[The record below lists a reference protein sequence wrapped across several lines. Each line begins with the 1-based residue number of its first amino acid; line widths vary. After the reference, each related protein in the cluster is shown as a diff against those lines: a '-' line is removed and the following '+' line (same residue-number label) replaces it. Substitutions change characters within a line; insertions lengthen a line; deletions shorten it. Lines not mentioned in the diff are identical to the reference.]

1 MATTETEAGV
11 YIGKPVPRREDQKLL
26 RGQARYIDDLTLPG
40 MVWASVVRS
49 PFAHAT
55 IKSVDVSAAR
65 DAEGVVAAFSG
76 ADLAEEW
83 AATLPCV
90 WLVTEDTKQPMHRPL
105 ATDKARYQGDG
116 VAVVIAETRAQAKD
130 AAELVEVDYEPL
142 PAVID
147 PEAAL
152 ADDAPILHEDL
163 GTNHSFTWKLETG
176 DIEEIFASA
185 PVTVSERFRQQRLI
199 PNAIEP
205 RGVLAQHLPAQDEY
219 TLWSA
224 TQIPHI
230 ARFWLAIVLG
240 VPEARLRVIAPDVG
254 GGFGSKLN
262 VYAEEALALALAKRV
277 GRPVKWIEE
286 RSENYLAT
294 IHGRDHWQQM
304 EFAADEDGKI
314 RAVRAKV
321 TVGLGAYLQL
331 VTAGTPILGGWVYG
345 GPYDVEAYSLE
356 VVGAFTSA
364 TPTDAYRGAGRPE
377 ATFLIERTVDA
388 LARKLEMDPAEL
400 RRKNFITEFPKALA
414 SGLEIDSGDFVGA
427 LDRALEL
434 VDYEGVRREQTERR
448 ERGDAK
454 QLGIGLS
461 TYTEMCGLAPSR
473 ILGAILY
480 AAGGWDAATIRCLPT
495 GSVQVFIGTSPHG
508 QGHVTT
514 FSQIVAERLGVPL
527 DQVEVVH
534 GDTSAMQLGLDTY
547 GSRSLAVGGIALYN
561 AAEKIL
567 EKSKAVVAHKL
578 EVSPDDLQVEN
589 GRFTVAGTDKAMTVQ
604 DAALHAFTAHD
615 LPDEM
620 EPGLEATFVYD
631 PPNFSWPGG
640 AHACVVEVDPETG
653 EVDLRRYVAVDEI
666 GNVINPMVVDGQVHG
681 GVTQGIAQAL
691 WEEAIYDEDGNLTTG
706 SMLSYLVPSAAE
718 TIDYELDRVNA
729 PSPTNPLGVKGVGET
744 GTIAST
750 PAVIN
755 AIVDALSPFGVTD
768 VEMPAKPERVWRAI
782 QEGGAP

>member
-1 MATTETEAGV
+1 MATTEAET
-11 YIGKPVPRREDQKLL
+11 YIGKPVPRKEDAKLL
-26 RGQARYIDDLTLPG
+26 TGQSRFIDDMQVTG
-40 MVWASVVRS
+40 MVWASIVRS
-49 PFAHAT
+49 PYAHAK
-55 IKSVDVSAAR
+55 INRVDVTAAR
-65 DAEGVVAAFSG
+65 ESEGVVAAFSG
-76 ADLAEEW
+76 ADLADDW

-105 ATDKARYQGDG
+105 ATDKVRYQGDG
-116 VAVVIAETRAQAKD
+116 VAVVIAESRAQAKD
-130 AAELVEVDYEPL
+130 AAELVEVDYEEL

-152 ADDAPILHEDL
+152 ADDAPILHDDL
-163 GTNHSFTWKLETG
+163 GTNHCFTWKLEGG
-176 DIEEIFASA
+176 DVEGVFGSA
-185 PVTVSERFRQQRLI
+185 PVTVKERYRQQRLI

-205 RGVLAQHLPAQDEY
+205 RGVIATYEPALDEY

-230 ARFWLAIVLG
+230 LRFWLAIVLG
-240 VPEARLRVIAPDVG
+240 VQEARLRVVAPDVG

-262 VYAEEALALALAKRV
+262 VYAEEALALVLAKRI
-277 GRPVKWIEE
+277 GRPVKWTEE
-286 RSENYLAT
+286 RSEGYLAT
-294 IHGRDHWQQM
+294 IHGRDQWQEM
-304 EFAADEDGKI
+304 EYAADEDGKI
-314 RAVRAKV
+314 RGVRAKLV
-321 TVGLGAYLQL
+321 VGLGAYLQL

-356 VVGAFTSA
+356 VIGAFTTA

-377 ATFLIERTVDA
+377 ATFLIERTMDA

-400 RRKNFITEFPKALA
+400 RRKNFITEFPYTLA
-414 SGLEIDSGDFVGA
+414 SGLTIDSGDFVGA
-427 LDRALEL
+427 LDRALEMAG
-434 VDYEGVRREQTERR
+434 YEELRKEQAERR
-448 ERGDAK
+448 AAGDTK
-454 QLGIGLS
+454 ELGIGFS

-480 AAGGWDAATIRCLPT
+480 AAGGWDAATVRCLPT
-495 GSVQVFIGTSPHG
+495 GSVEVFIGTSPHG

-514 FSQIVAERLGVPL
+514 FSQIVAERLGVPI
-527 DQVEVVH
+527 DQVEVIH
-534 GDTSAMQLGLDTY
+534 GDTTAMQLGLDTY

-561 AAEKIL
+561 AAEKVIA
-567 EKSKAVVAHKL
+567 KARDVVAHKL
-578 EVSPDDLQVEN
+578 EVSGDDLEYDN
-589 GRFTVAGTDKAMTVQ
+589 GTFKVAGTDKAMTVR

-615 LPDEM
+615 LPDGM

-640 AHACVVEVDPETG
+640 AHICVVEVDTETG
-653 EVDLRRYVAVDEI
+653 AIDLRRYIAVDEI
-666 GNVINPMVVDGQVHG
+666 GNVINPTIVDGQIHG
-681 GVTQGIAQAL
+681 GITQGIAQAL

-755 AIVDALSPFGVTD
+755 AVVDALSPYGVTD
-768 VEMPAKPERVWRAI
+768 VTMPAKPENVWRAL
-782 QEGGAP
+782 QEGGAK

>member
-1 MATTETEAGV
+1 MATTEAET
-11 YIGKPVPRREDQKLL
+11 YIGKSVPRKEDAKLL
-26 RGQARYIDDLTLPG
+26 TGQSTFIDDMRMTG
-40 MVWASVVRS
+40 MVWASIVRS
-49 PFAHAT
+49 PYAHAKIT
-55 IKSVDVSAAR
+55 RVDCSAAR
-65 DAEGVVAAFSG
+65 EAEGVVAAFSG
-76 ADLAEEW
+76 ADLADDW

-130 AAELVEVDYEPL
+130 AAELVEVDYEEL

-147 PEAAL
+147 PEEAL
-152 ADDAPILHEDL
+152 ADGAPILHDDL
-163 GTNHSFTWKLETG
+163 GTNHCFTWKLENG
-176 DIEEIFASA
+176 DVEGIFGSA
-185 PVTVSERFRQQRLI
+185 PVTVKERFRQQRLI

-205 RGVLAQHLPAQDEY
+205 RGVLATYEPSLDEY

-230 ARFWLAIVLG
+230 LRFWLAIVLG

-262 VYAEEALALALAKRV
+262 VYAEEALALALAKRI
-277 GRPVKWIEE
+277 GRPVKWTEE
-286 RSENYLAT
+286 RSEGYLAT
-294 IHGRDHWQQM
+294 IHGRDHWQEM
-304 EFAADEDGKI
+304 EYAADEDGKI
-314 RAVRAKV
+314 RAVRAKLV
-321 TVGLGAYLQL
+321 VGLGAYLQL

-345 GPYDVEAYSLE
+345 GPYDIEAYSLE

-377 ATFLIERTVDA
+377 ATYLIERTIDA
-388 LARKLEMDPAEL
+388 LARKLDMDPVEL
-400 RRKNFITEFPKALA
+400 RRKNFVTEFPHTLA
-414 SGLEIDSGDFVGA
+414 SGLTIDSGDFFGA
-427 LDRALEL
+427 LDRALEM
-434 VDYEGVRREQTERR
+434 VGYEDFRKEQAERR
-448 ERGDAK
+448 ANGGTKE
-454 QLGIGLS
+454 LGIGFS

-495 GSVQVFIGTSPHG
+495 GSAQVFIGTSPHG

-514 FSQIVAERLGVPL
+514 FSQIVADRLGIPL
-527 DQVEVVH
+527 DQVEIVH

-561 AAEKIL
+561 AADKVI
-567 EKSKAVVAHKL
+567 SKARDVVAHKL
-578 EVSPDDLQVEN
+578 EVSPDDLEYS
-589 GRFTVAGTDKAMTVQ
+589 GGTFTVAGTDKSMTVR

-615 LPDEM
+615 LPDGL

-640 AHACVVEVDPETG
+640 AHICVVEVDTETG
-653 EVDLRRYVAVDEI
+653 AVDLRRYVAVDEI

-681 GVTQGIAQAL
+681 GITQGIAQAL
-691 WEEAIYDEDGNLTTG
+691 WEEAIYDEDGNLTTS
-706 SMLSYLVPSAAE
+706 SMHEYLVPSAAE

-755 AIVDALSPFGVTD
+755 AVVDALSPYGVTD
-768 VEMPAKPERVWRAI
+768 VAMPAKPENVWRALT
-782 QEGGAP
+782 EGGAK

>member
-1 MATTETEAGV
+1 MAVTEAET
-11 YIGKPVPRREDQKLL
+11 YIGKPVPRKEDAKLL
-26 RGQARYIDDLTLPG
+26 TGQSRFIDDMTVPG

-49 PFAHAT
+49 PYAHAT
-55 IKSVDVSAAR
+55 IKSVDLSQAR
-65 DAEGVVAAFSG
+65 EAEGVVDAFSG
-76 ADLAEEW
+76 ADLADDW

-90 WLVTEDTKQPMHRPL
+90 WLVTDDTKQPNHRPL

-130 AAELVEVDYEPL
+130 AAELVEVEYEPL

-147 PEAAL
+147 PEKAL
-152 ADDAPILHEDL
+152 EDGAPIIHEEF
-163 GTNHSFTWKLETG
+163 GTNHCYTWKLASEG
-176 DIEEIFASA
+176 SDAVFDSA
-185 PVTVSERFRQQRLI
+185 PVTVKERYRQQRLI

-205 RGVLAQHLPAQDEY
+205 RGVIGQYLPAQDEY

-240 VPEARLRVIAPDVG
+240 IPEARLRVVAPDVG

-277 GRPVKWIEE
+277 GRPVKWTEE

-294 IHGRDHWQQM
+294 IHGRDHWQ
-304 EFAADEDGKI
+304 EIEIAATEDGTIKGI
-314 RAVRAKV
+314 RAKAV
-321 TVGLGAYLQL
+321 VGLGAYLQL

-345 GPYDVEAYSLE
+345 GAYDIDAYDLE
-356 VVGAFTSA
+356 VIGAFTTA

-377 ATFLIERTVDA
+377 ATYLVERGVDA
-388 LARKLEMDPAEL
+388 LARKLEMDPVEV
-400 RRKNFITEFPKALA
+400 RRKSFIKEFPKPLK
-414 SGLEIDSGDFVGA
+414 SGLEIDSGDFEGA
-427 LDRALEL
+427 LDRALEMA
-434 VDYEGVRREQTERR
+434 DYDALRKEQAERR
-448 ERGDAK
+448 ARGDTK
-454 QLGIGLS
+454 ELGIGLS

-495 GSVQVFIGTSPHG
+495 GSVEVFIGTSPHG

-514 FSQIVAERLGVPL
+514 FSQIVAERLGVPI

-534 GDTSAMQLGLDTY
+534 GDTTAMQLGLDTY

-561 AAEKIL
+561 AAEKVIA
-567 EKSKAVVAHKL
+567 KARGVVAHKL
-578 EVSPDDLQVEN
+578 EVSPDDLEYDG
-589 GRFTVAGTDKAMTVQ
+589 GRFTVAGTDKSMTVQ
-604 DAALHAFTAHD
+604 EAALEAFTAHD

-640 AHACVVEVDPETG
+640 AHICVVEVDTETG
-653 EVDLRRYVAVDEI
+653 DVDLRRYIAVDEI

-681 GVTQGIAQAL
+681 GITQGIAQAL

-755 AIVDALSPFGVTD
+755 AIVDALSPYGVTD

-782 QEGGAP
+782 QEGGAK

>member
-1 MATTETEAGV
+1 MAVTETET
-11 YIGKPVPRREDQKLL
+11 YIGKPVPRKEDAKLL
-26 RGQARYIDDLTLPG
+26 TGQSRFIDDMTLPG

-55 IKSVDVSAAR
+55 ITSVDVSQAR
-65 DAEGVVAAFSG
+65 EAEGVVDAFSG
-76 ADLAEEW
+76 ADLAEDW

-90 WLVTEDTKQPMHRPL
+90 WLVTDDTKQPMHRPL

-130 AAELVEVDYEPL
+130 AAELVEVEYEPL

-147 PEAAL
+147 PEKAL
-152 ADDAPILHEDL
+152 EDGAPVIHDEF
-163 GTNHSFTWKLETG
+163 GTNHCYTWKLASEG
-176 DIEEIFASA
+176 SDAVFDSA
-185 PVTVSERFRQQRLI
+185 PVTVKGRYLQQRLI

-205 RGVLAQHLPAQDEY
+205 RGVIGQYLPAQDEY

-240 VPEARLRVIAPDVG
+240 IPEARLRVVAPDVG

-277 GRPVKWIEE
+277 GRPVKWTEE
-286 RSENYLAT
+286 RSEGYLAT
-294 IHGRDHWQQM
+294 IHGRDQWQ
-304 EFAADEDGKI
+304 EIEIAAEEDGTIKGI
-314 RAVRAKV
+314 RAKL

-345 GPYDVEAYSLE
+345 GAYDIDAYDLE
-356 VVGAFTSA
+356 VVGAFTTA

-377 ATFLIERTVDA
+377 ATFLVERGVDA
-388 LARKLEMDPAEL
+388 LARKLDMDPAEV
-400 RRKNFITEFPKALA
+400 RRKNFITEFPKTLA
-414 SGLEIDSGDFVGA
+414 SGLEIDSGDFEGA
-427 LDRALEL
+427 LDRALEMA
-434 VDYEGVRREQTERR
+434 DYDALRKEQAERR
-448 ERGDAK
+448 ARGDAK
-454 QLGIGLS
+454 ELGIGFS

-495 GSVQVFIGTSPHG
+495 GSVEAFIGTSPHG

-514 FSQIVAERLGVPL
+514 FSQIVAERLGVPI
-527 DQVEVVH
+527 DQVEVIH
-534 GDTSAMQLGLDTY
+534 GDTTAMQLGLDTY

-561 AAEKIL
+561 AAEKVIA
-567 EKSKAVVAHKL
+567 KARDVVAHKL
-578 EVSPDDLQVEN
+578 EVSPDDLEYDG
-589 GRFTVAGTDKAMTVQ
+589 GRFTVAGTDKSMTVQ
-604 DAALHAFTAHD
+604 EAALQAFTAHD
-615 LPDEM
+615 LPDGM

-640 AHACVVEVDPETG
+640 AHICVVEVDTETG
-653 EVDLRRYVAVDEI
+653 DVDLRRYIAVDEI
-666 GNVINPMVVDGQVHG
+666 GNVINPMVVDGQEHG

-706 SMLSYLVPSAAE
+706 SMLSYLIPSAAE

-755 AIVDALSPFGVTD
+755 AVVDALSPYGVTD
-768 VEMPAKPERVWRAI
+768 VEMPAKPERIWRAI
-782 QEGGAP
+782 QEGGAK